1 MRETV
6 TSQSCD
12 KADPT
17 RVRSATPPKRDDTKM
32 LARTLNKSLSVLALA
47 GLAQAQ
53 SLLSVSVP
61 SFADADTLFILP

>member
-1 MRETV
+1 
-6 TSQSCD
+6 
-12 KADPT
+12 
-17 RVRSATPPKRDDTKM
+17 M
-32 LARTLNKSLSVLALA
+32 LARTLNTSLSVLALAA